1 MLIHYNLKIE
11 KNKPTYIFLE
21 IKRGEKQN
29 LKLQNSQL
37 LVYQQ
42 QQVFRLKYLLKKL
55 MYVYIYKQLVINTS
69 KTFLKT
75 FSNVYF

>member
-11 KNKPTYIFLE
+11 RNKSTYIFLE

-42 QQVFRLKYLLKKL
+42 QQVFRLKYLLKNVC
-55 MYVYIYKQLVINTS
+55 MYIYIN
-69 KTFLKT
+69 
-75 FSNVYF
+75 N